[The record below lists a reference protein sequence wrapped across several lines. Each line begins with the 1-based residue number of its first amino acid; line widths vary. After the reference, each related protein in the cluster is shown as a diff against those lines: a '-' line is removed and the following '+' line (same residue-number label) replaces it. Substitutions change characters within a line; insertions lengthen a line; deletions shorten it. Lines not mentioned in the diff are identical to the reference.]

1 VRLGDR
7 DGDRI
12 EVLEGLTA
20 GDRIVSRGAIQV
32 RLAAATPEAM
42 GHGHAH

>member
-1 VRLGDR
+1 LGLR
-7 DGDRI
+7 DGDRY

-20 GDRIVSRGAIQV
+20 GDRVVSRGAMLV